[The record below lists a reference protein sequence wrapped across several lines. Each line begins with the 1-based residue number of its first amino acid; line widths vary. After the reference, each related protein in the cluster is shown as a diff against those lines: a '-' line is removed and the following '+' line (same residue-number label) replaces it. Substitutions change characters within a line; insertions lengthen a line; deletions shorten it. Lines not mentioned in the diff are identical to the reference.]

1 MIETSNAGSRFAHR
15 LGAAAVLLAAP
26 LLLTGCFPKPVDVT
40 GATRLDVPTD
50 QADVEID
57 DETAIGGGELSF
69 ADGAALSTTTTAEWA
84 DGLVL
89 DDGWTL
95 TSPDDGNGNW
105 GYTSADGGCTV
116 AYWQG
121 MIGDVDTSSGD
132 DAIVSDK
139 MLATLLGATDADIA
153 EYAFDTDFAYQVPGN
168 DEADARAVV
177 GDDGTTQ
184 WIMAA
189 RALSQPGLGFTVTI
203 DCTGGQDPE
212 DVLDQ
217 VNELSAL
224 IVTP

>member
-1 MIETSNAGSRFAHR
+1 MTESNIRRSSAMR
-15 LGAAAVLLAAP
+15 LAAAAVLLASP
-26 LLLTGCFPKPVDVT
+26 LLLTSCFPKPDVS
-40 GATRLDVPTD
+40 GAVRLDAPATD
-50 QADVEID
+50 DAEVEL
-57 DETAIGGGELSF
+57 DESTDPSGALAF
-69 ADGAALSTTTTAEWA
+69 ADGAELDASATAEWA

-121 MIGDVDTSSGD
+121 RIGDVDTSSGD
-132 DAIVSDK
+132 DAVVSDK
-139 MLATLLGATDADIA
+139 MLATLLGASDADIA
-153 EYAFDTDFAYQVPGN
+153 EYAFDTGFAYQVPGN
-168 DEADARAVV
+168 DDVDARAVV

-203 DCTGGQDPE
+203 DCTGGEDPE
-212 DVLDQ
+212 SVLDE
-217 VNELSAL
+217 VNQLSAL
-224 IVTP
+224 MVVP